1 MIQTQQPGYKHNNY
15 DTKTT
20 TMIQIQQLWYKYNNY
35 DTNTT
40 TRIQI
45 QQPVYRTYHF
55 PGLVQALQ

>member
-1 MIQTQQPGYKHNNY
+1 
-15 DTKTT
+15 
-20 TMIQIQQLWYKYNNY
+20 MIQIQQLWYKNNY